1 MFTATLT
8 LALGDS
14 ECEKG
19 RILHPNRSRMKV
31 DIYRK
36 VETGESITG
45 EFWIDGVRQCY
56 YLEPSRLTPFY
67 PGHPCIPAGT
77 YRVVLTM
84 SPHLG
89 YVCPEVLNVPGRT
102 AIRWHIG
109 NFPKDVLGC
118 CVMGTELGQN
128 FVGNSR
134 AAFNALMAKLTGAR
148 HRCRVSRSG
157 SAGDRNHGIP
167 GAIWRRIGNTRTFM
181 TDPTTPAPPSPAQPS
196 QKPQAEPAAKGP
208 TINIGEEFGTAKKN
222 LPPVKIVLIA
232 VGAVLVAVLIASFV
246 KRAQPQGNGSLDN
259 IAAEQIPGQD
269 STMAALTFTLRNT
282 SNKVLYVHSLQ
293 GEIKTASGEQTADAV
308 SAIDFDRYYQYFPSL
323 KVGAQPALM
332 PEAKIQPGQSVAGT
346 IMVAFPVKLDDFNKR
361 QSTSVVI
368 WPYDQQLPIVL
379 TR

>member
-1 MFTATLT
+1 MTEPAT
-8 LALGDS
+8 
-14 ECEKG
+14 
-19 RILHPNRSRMKV
+19 P
-31 DIYRK
+31 
-36 VETGESITG
+36 
-45 EFWIDGVRQCY
+45 
-56 YLEPSRLTPFY
+56 
-67 PGHPCIPAGT
+67 
-77 YRVVLTM
+77 
-84 SPHLG
+84 
-89 YVCPEVLNVPGRT
+89 
-102 AIRWHIG
+102 
-109 NFPKDVLGC
+109 
-118 CVMGTELGQN
+118 
-128 FVGNSR
+128 
-134 AAFNALMAKLTGAR
+134 
-148 HRCRVSRSG
+148 
-157 SAGDRNHGIP
+157 
-167 GAIWRRIGNTRTFM
+167 
-181 TDPTTPAPPSPAQPS
+181 TPAPRSPAPPNP
-196 QKPQAEPAAKGP
+196 KPETSAAAQGP

-222 LPPVKIVLIA
+222 LPPMKIVLIA

-282 SNKVLYVHSLQ
+282 SSKILYVHSLQ
-293 GEIKTASGEQTADAV
+293 GQIKTASGDQTADAV